1 MGVAWI
7 VYMEVYTDL
16 ENRVLTTTYT
26 VGYTRYLGVFVI
38 TISGIYVHV
47 MHIIY
52 YRG

>member
-1 MGVAWI
+1 MGVGTYI
-7 VYMEVYTDL
+7 CMEVYTDQ
-16 ENRVLTTTYT
+16 ENGVLTTMYT

-38 TISGIYVHV
+38 TISGIYVYV